1 MCFTAR
7 GSWLVQGF
15 SSLLFPRFIQSSIL
29 DATQEGMAH
38 HQRHFSLPSVQSLSS
53 STVNPTNSTCFDRR
67 IHVPVLLLFRDLL
80 FLFGLD
86 FDFRPPHEH
95 SKIVYLQKPFRDG
108 RTTRQRCDIQQTI
121 KSTMLSGCFQIQQRA
136 NLLHWK
142 GRLEVCSKK
151 MEIEKRH
158 VKPYHPRI
166 KPIARKSM
174 RKHDARKAFCSSQ
187 VTSTSSK
194 CSRPSLLRNGLGLSR
209 RADVQSSV
217 GFGEYIYTLKNWTN
231 PCCMFLV
238 KLRHCLRPR
247 QRDQGSKN
255 S

>member
-1 MCFTAR
+1 MSRRYTSCSEAFCSCSDWTLISDPHMSTA
-7 GSWLVQGF
+7 S
-15 SSLLFPRFIQSSIL
+15 
-29 DATQEGMAH
+29 TQ
-38 HQRHFSLPSVQSLSS
+38 RLC
-53 STVNPTNSTCFDRR
+53 TCKK
-67 IHVPVLLLFRDLL
+67 
-80 FLFGLD
+80 
-86 FDFRPPHEH
+86 
-95 SKIVYLQKPFRDG
+95 SFRDG

-194 CSRPSLLRNGLGLSR
+194 CSRPSLLWNGLGLIRRGDVVQAHGNLDTSSMCIEYLPILSR
-209 RADVQSSV
+209 GQQ
-217 GFGEYIYTLKNWTN
+217 
-231 PCCMFLV
+231 C
-238 KLRHCLRPR
+238 
-247 QRDQGSKN
+247 
-255 S
+255 